1 MARMT
6 LSREFFIPAGAVK
19 IADKGSDAVA
29 YVYTSGQGL
38 PAAMVFFGKQTKPVL
53 RNAFRTEAQREK
65 HVRAYFDARR
75 AAAGR
80 KAASKAE
87 TAAWVHTYKAG
98 DIFNTCWGYEQ
109 TNREFFQVVETRGKH
124 LILRE
129 IAQTR
134 QETSWAAGF
143 CEPVPGKFIGEPIRR
158 LATKYGVKIQDG
170 RTASLWEPGTRVSW
184 SATH

>member
-38 PAAMVFFGKQTKPVL
+38 PAAMVFFGK
-53 RNAFRTEAQREK
+53 K

-87 TAAWVHTYKAG
+87 AAAWVHTYKVG
-98 DIFNTCWGYEQ
+98 DIFKTCWGYEQ

-184 SATH
+184 SATY